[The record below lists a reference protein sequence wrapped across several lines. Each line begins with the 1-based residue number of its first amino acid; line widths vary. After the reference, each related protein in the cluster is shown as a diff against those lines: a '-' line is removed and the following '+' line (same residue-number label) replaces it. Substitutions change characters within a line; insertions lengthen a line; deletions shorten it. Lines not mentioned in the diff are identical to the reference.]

1 MIYWFKWGGV
11 SCRDMGIRMQSMP
24 EIVRPEE
31 RITHVTIPGRS
42 GELTMTEGDNIFNSY
57 IQSVPLIVYTESAAR
72 AAERWLQGENY
83 VIFGGQADLKQK
95 ARVINAVTFKKSG
108 RNSDWWSAE
117 VQFYCEPL
125 KEKVET
131 EADIEVTESGTTV
144 TNPGDVTSRPKILI
158 TGSGDIT
165 ISAGGKTI
173 SLTGVESGM
182 SVDSDTG
189 WVLKN
194 GQAQMGVYTGNF
206 PELNPGDNTI
216 LFTGNVTKLTITP
229 RWRYL

>member
-1 MIYWFKWGGV
+1 MIYWFKWGNV
-11 SCRDMGIRMQSMP
+11 SCRDMGIRLQNMP

-31 RITHVTIPGRS
+31 RVTHITIPGRS
-42 GELTMTEGDNIFNSY
+42 GELTMTEGENIFNSY
-57 IQSVPLIVYTESAAR
+57 IQTVPLIVYTESAVR
-72 AAERWLQGENY
+72 AAERWLRGEDY
-83 VIFGGQADLKQK
+83 VIFSGQEDLMQK

-125 KEKVET
+125 KQKVTT
-131 EADIEVTESGTTV
+131 EADIEVTESGTTI
-144 TNPGDVTSRPKILI
+144 TNPGDVTSRPLIVI
-158 TGSGDIT
+158 TGSGSIT
-165 ISAGGKTI
+165 ISAGGKSI
-173 SLTGVESGM
+173 SLTDIVSGM
-182 SVDSDTG
+182 AVDSDTG

-206 PELNPGDNTI
+206 PELKPGDNTI
-216 LFTGNVTKLTITP
+216 LFTGDVSKLTITP